1 MREKEVEEKFRK
13 AIKQAGGKAYKFIS
27 PGNDGIPDRL
37 VVMPGGSICFVELKA
52 PGKKPTSL
60 QKMRMQE
67 LETLGCKV
75 FVLDNPENIPQ
86 LLREIG
92 YPKDVVVSHRK
103 AREGGGNDAI

>member
-27 PGNDGIPDRL
+27 PGNDGVPDRL

-52 PGKKPTSL
+52 PGKKPTPLQSL
-60 QKMRMQE
+60 RMRE
-67 LETLGCKV
+67 LENLGCKV
-75 FVLDNPENIPQ
+75 FVLDNPDNIQQ

-92 YPKDVVVSHRK
+92 YLKGAIVSHRK
-103 AREGGGNDAI
+103 AQEGGGNDAV